1 MTGSIDMKMKKTVLS
16 LSLASLLA
24 STVVAAEDEEAKPFR
39 WYIGG
44 GGGVGKMEPDPENG
58 APGLESSSDIGIKL
72 YGGVDLHDK
81 FSVEGYYANLGEA
94 GIAGS
99 DDISYQVYGV
109 SGLWYF
115 HNLKGG
121 RARDRREG
129 INLFGSAGIGALD
142 TSSNTPTDQKNDYH
156 LHYGG
161 GVEVF
166 WKDGMSL
173 RGEVTTY
180 DEDAHLY
187 SVSLVKRFGELPD
200 DSAKRDADSGAGAG
214 GGVNTALIVPAPVP
228 DDADRTDTDRDGV
241 WDIDDQC
248 PNTPLGSTVD
258 TAGCH
263 FGGVLAGVN
272 FEFNSATLT
281 HQARIVLDG
290 VAQEMEKYPKVR
302 VEVQAHTDSIG
313 SSNYNLNLS
322 QRRALSVVDY
332 LAMRNIDRRRLIAK
346 GYGSSRPISSNY
358 TDEGRRRNRRVEF
371 VVLGK

>member
-1 MTGSIDMKMKKTVLS
+1 MTGSIDMKMKKIVLS
-16 LSLASLLA
+16 LSLAGLLA
-24 STVVAAEDEEAKPFR
+24 PTVAAAEDESKPCR

-44 GGGVGKMEPDPENG
+44 GGGIGKMEPAPQGN
-58 APGLESSSDIGIKL
+58 APGLDSTSDIGFKL
-72 YGGVDLHDK
+72 YGGADLNDK
-81 FSVEGYYANLGEA
+81 FSVEGYYANLGDA
-94 GIAGS
+94 GISNS

-129 INLFGSAGIGALD
+129 INLFGSAGIGKLD
-142 TSSNTPTDQKNDYH
+142 TGSDTPTDQKNDYH

-173 RGEVTTY
+173 RGELTTY

-187 SVSLVKRFGELPD
+187 SVSLVKRFGVLPD
-200 DSAKRDADSGAGAG
+200 DSAGRDAGNGADV

-228 DDADRTDTDRDGV
+228 DDADRTDTDGDGV

-248 PNTPLGSTVD
+248 PKTPLGSTVD
-258 TAGCH
+258 AAGCH

-281 HQARIVLDG
+281 QQARIVLDG
-290 VAQEMEKYPKVR
+290 VSQEMEKYPKVR

-313 SSNYNLNLS
+313 SSNYNLGLS

-332 LAMRNIDRRRLIAK
+332 LAVRGIDRRRLIAK
-346 GYGSSRPISSNY
+346 GYGSGRPISSNY